1 MSAGLLVLLVAGALL
16 VLFGLVYLLARAID
30 NYGVVDIAWSYA
42 LGGTALA
49 YALLGPGWPVRRA
62 LIGALAVVWSLRLGT
77 HLLIRVAR
85 HHPEEDT
92 RYRQLRQDW
101 KGRFAAKMAGFFQ
114 LQALSVVAL
123 SLPFLLACRNPAP
136 GLRPLEFAGT
146 ALWLLAVTGEAVAD
160 AQLAAFRRDP
170 ARRGQVC
177 AAGLWRLSRHPNYFC
192 EWLIWVAYFLFA
204 LASPWG
210 WIAFFSPA
218 CILALL
224 LSVTGIPMTEA
235 QSLRSK
241 GEAYRAYQRTTSA
254 FLPWFPRRLARRS
267 R

>member
-1 MSAGLLVLLVAGALL
+1 MALGAAAALL
-16 VLFGLVYLLARAID
+16 ALFGLTYLLARTID

-42 LGGTALA
+42 LGATAVG

-62 LIGALAVVWSLRLGT
+62 LLGALAAVWSLRLGT

-101 KGRFAAKMAGFFQ
+101 RAHFAAKMAGFFQ

-123 SLPFLLACRNPAP
+123 SLPFLLACANPAP
-136 GLRPLEFAGT
+136 GLRPVEWAGV

-177 AAGLWRLSRHPNYFC
+177 AVGLWRLSRHPNYFC

-204 LASPWG
+204 LGSPWG
-210 WIAFFSPA
+210 WTAFFSPA

-224 LSVTGIPMTEA
+224 LGVTGIPMTEA

-241 GEAYRAYQRTTSA
+241 GDAYREYQRTTSA
-254 FLPWFPRRLARRS
+254 FLPWFPRHRARRA